1 MKNRTLTLVLAA
13 VALAFASV
21 IPATVT
27 PSSAA
32 DLKIGYIVTPRLLAE
47 SKLGKESSAK
57 LKAKAEAAEKGLEKK
72 MADVKKLQED
82 IAKKMAVL
90 NDSEKQKLG
99 EEYERQLR
107 DVKRLREDAQREFD
121 KARGEIENDMM
132 GKFRT
137 VIEKFAKDN
146 GYDIVLDA
154 GTLLYISQKA
164 DVTSEV
170 IALAD
175 KSL

>member
-1 MKNRTLTLVLAA
+1 MKNWIAPALAALTLCSMVAA
-13 VALAFASV
+13 V
-21 IPATVT
+21 PAA
-27 PSSAA
+27 AA
-32 DLKIGYIVTPRLLAE
+32 DLKIGYIVTPRLLGE

-82 IAKKMAVL
+82 ITKRMAVL
-90 NDSEKQKLG
+90 NDQEKAKLG

-107 DVKRLREDAQREFD
+107 DAKRMKEDAQRDFD
-121 KARGEIENDMM
+121 KTRQEIENDMM
-132 GKFRT
+132 SKFRN
-137 VIEKFAKDN
+137 VIEKFAKEN
-146 GYDIVLDA
+146 GYDMVLDA

-164 DVTSEV
+164 DVTDEV
-170 IALAD
+170 IQLAD

>member
-1 MKNRTLTLVLAA
+1 MKKWIVPTVLALA
-13 VALAFASV
+13 VVAGAGAV
-21 IPATVT
+21 PAE
-27 PSSAA
+27 AA

-72 MADVKKLQED
+72 MNDIKKLQED
-82 IAKKMAVL
+82 IAKRMAVL
-90 NDSEKQKLG
+90 NESEKAKLS
-99 EEYERQLR
+99 EEYEKQLR
-107 DVKRLREDAQREFD
+107 DAKRMKEDAQRDFD
-121 KARGEIENDMM
+121 KARGEIENNMM
-132 GKFRT
+132 SKFRT

-146 GYDIVLDA
+146 GYDLVLDA

-164 DVTSEV
+164 DITNEV
-170 IALAD
+170 IQAAD

>member
-1 MKNRTLTLVLAA
+1 MKKWIVPTVAAFAVCVMA
-13 VALAFASV
+13 VAPQAA
-21 IPATVT
+21 
-27 PSSAA
+27 AA

-72 MADVKKLQED
+72 MNDLKKLQDD
-82 IAKKMAVL
+82 ITKRMAVL
-90 NDSEKQKLG
+90 NDQEKAKLG
-99 EEYERQLR
+99 EEYERQAR
-107 DVKRLREDAQREFD
+107 DAKRTKEDAQREFD

-132 GKFRT
+132 TKFRT

-146 GYDIVLDA
+146 GYDLVLDA

-170 IALAD
+170 IQLAD

>member
-1 MKNRTLTLVLAA
+1 MKKKWIVPTLAA
-13 VALAFASV
+13 LAICVAAAAV
-21 IPATVT
+21 PA
-27 PSSAA
+27 SAA

-72 MADVKKLQED
+72 MTEVKKLQDD
-82 IAKKMAVL
+82 ITKRMAVL
-90 NDSEKQKLG
+90 NEEEKGKLG
-99 EEYERQLR
+99 DEYERQLR
-107 DVKRLREDAQREFD
+107 DAKRMKEDAQREFD
-121 KARGEIENDMM
+121 KARSEIENDMM
-132 GKFRT
+132 GKFRK

-146 GYDIVLDA
+146 AYDLVLDA

-164 DVTSEV
+164 DVTNEV
-170 IALAD
+170 IQLAD

>member
-1 MKNRTLTLVLAA
+1 MKKWIVPT
-13 VALAFASV
+13 VAAFAV
-21 IPATVT
+21 CMMAAAQPAA
-27 PSSAA
+27 AA

-72 MADVKKLQED
+72 MMDLKKLQDD
-82 IAKKMAVL
+82 ITKRMAVL
-90 NDSEKQKLG
+90 NDSEKAKLG
-99 EEYERQLR
+99 EEYERQAR
-107 DVKRLREDAQREFD
+107 DAKRTKEDAQREFD

-132 GKFRT
+132 TKFRT

-146 GYDIVLDA
+146 GYDLVLDA

-170 IALAD
+170 IQLAD